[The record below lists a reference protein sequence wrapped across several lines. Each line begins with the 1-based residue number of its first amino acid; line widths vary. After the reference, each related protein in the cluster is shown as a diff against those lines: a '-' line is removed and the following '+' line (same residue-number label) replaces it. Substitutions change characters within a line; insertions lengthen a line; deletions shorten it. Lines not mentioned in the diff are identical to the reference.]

1 MIPHAISMCP
11 QGQELKRYSRRKRE
25 EASVYRAQPKICN
38 RCPVKAQCTNSQR
51 GRHIF
56 RSFFQEEIDRVRAN
70 ARTEEYQKA
79 LRKRQVWV
87 EPLFGEAKQWH
98 QRARFRL
105 RRLHKVNVEGLLTA
119 A

>member
-1 MIPHAISMCP
+1 
-11 QGQELKRYSRRKRE
+11 
-25 EASVYRAQPKICN
+25 
-38 RCPVKAQCTNSQR
+38 
-51 GRHIF
+51 
-56 RSFFQEEIDRVRAN
+56 VRAY

-119 A
+119 AGQNLKRFLKAVTSSEVSRVILSKKIFAFAKEMRPCIVWF